1 MLRNRQL
8 TIPPTV
14 GVHLKKMNFLLSILI
29 LTLTTS
35 CSTST
40 DSNDESKTEVLKT
53 TKIQATSSDRL
64 RTSTDSSEIPPDGKY
79 RYDIAFAEWN
89 GKSMGEK
96 VTVVIKGDSVKVIYE
111 GDGQLTLTEP
121 GEILDEG
128 ILRKHKSGQWIITK
142 SKNDT
147 EIDEI
152 GGCTGGPSI
161 IDFENKKFWM
171 C

>member
-1 MLRNRQL
+1 M
-8 TIPPTV
+8 TI
-14 GVHLKKMNFLLSILI
+14 
-29 LTLTTS
+29 S

-40 DSNDESKTEVLKT
+40 DKNDESKTDVLEIAKT
-53 TKIQATSSDRL
+53 QTTSENRL
-64 RTSTDSSEIPPDGKY
+64 PTPTDSNEIPPDGKY
-79 RYDIAFAEWN
+79 QYDIAFAEWN
-89 GKSMGEK
+89 GKSMGVQ

-111 GDGQLTLTEP
+111 GVGKLTAEK

-147 EIDEI
+147 EIDKI
-152 GGCTGGPSI
+152 GGCTGGPSV
-161 IDFENKKFWM
+161 IDFENRKFWM

>member
-1 MLRNRQL
+1 M
-8 TIPPTV
+8 
-14 GVHLKKMNFLLSILI
+14 KFLLSILI
-29 LTLTTS
+29 LTLIIS
-35 CSTST
+35 CSNST
-40 DSNDESKTEVLKT
+40 DQNDEIETEVEET
-53 TKIQATSSDRL
+53 TRTQTASQNRL
-64 RTSTDSSEIPPDGKY
+64 RPSTDSSEIPPDGKY

-96 VTVVIKGDSVKVIYE
+96 VTVMIKGDSIKVIYE
-111 GDGQLTLTEP
+111 GDGQLTLAEP
-121 GEILDEG
+121 REILDEG

-152 GGCTGGPSI
+152 GGCTSGPSI
-161 IDFENKKFWM
+161 IDFENKKFWI

>member
-1 MLRNRQL
+1 MK
-8 TIPPTV
+8 TI
-14 GVHLKKMNFLLSILI
+14 FSILAFSFLI
-29 LTLTTS
+29 S
-35 CSTST
+35 FSVQKK
-40 DSNDESKTEVLKT
+40 DD
-53 TKIQATSSDRL
+53 
-64 RTSTDSSEIPPDGKY
+64 EIPPDGKY
-79 RYDIAFAEWN
+79 RYDVAFAEWY
-89 GKSMGEK
+89 GKSMGVQ

-111 GDGQLTLTEP
+111 GVGKLTAEE

-142 SKNDT
+142 SKKDI

-152 GGCTGGPSI
+152 GGCTGGPSA